1 MKELQTRI
9 QLIETSLDQA
19 EDEEET
25 GEEDNASDQDAPSY
39 APHLPNASHGRDIQT
54 NQAEEAASNLEST
67 LRTRKT
73 KNANFTIPTSA
84 TTGTSYTTV
93 SFEPDSSIA
102 SKEKALS
109 SDRAEQDDITASLL
123 ALTQQLKAAQT
134 SFHGTIVGEKQHLE
148 MAVEGLDR
156 NLDNIDAAGK
166 KMGMLRRMTEGRG
179 WWGRIMLYGYIAG
192 LWLVAFLL
200 VFVGPK
206 IRF

>member
-1 MKELQTRI
+1 MKGLQSRI
-9 QLIETSLDQA
+9 QVIENNLDQT
-19 EDEEET
+19 EEAKEA
-25 GEEDNASDQDAPSY
+25 GEEDTASDKDVPSY
-39 APHLPNASHGRDIQT
+39 APHLPNASHGRHIEP
-54 NQAEEAASNLEST
+54 NGVEEAASNLEST
-67 LRTRKT
+67 LRARKT
-73 KNANFTIPTSA
+73 RDAATQPSA
-84 TTGTSYTTV
+84 TTTGTSYTAVAFDPNAT
-93 SFEPDSSIA
+93 IA
-102 SKEKALS
+102 SREKALS

-134 SFHGTIVGEKQHLE
+134 SFHGTIVDEKQHLE

-156 NLDNIDAAGK
+156 NLDSIDAAGK

-179 WWGRIMLYGYIAG
+179 WMGRMMLYAYIAG